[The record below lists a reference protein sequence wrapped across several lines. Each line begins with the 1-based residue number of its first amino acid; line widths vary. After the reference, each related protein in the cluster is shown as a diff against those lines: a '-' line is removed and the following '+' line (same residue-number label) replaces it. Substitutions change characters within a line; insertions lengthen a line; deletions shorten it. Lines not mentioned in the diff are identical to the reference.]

1 MSATHLD
8 YTNLKEKL
16 EHLVEEFDQFRD
28 CSKCS
33 DDMLESFRLDIYR
46 VDHDITSY
54 FLDQQKH
61 LKLVES
67 SQEG

>member
-8 YTNLKEKL
+8 YKNLKEKL
-16 EHLVEEFDQFRD
+16 EHLVGAFDQFRD

-54 FLDQQKH
+54 FLDQQKN